1 MVHAALLCAIPFA
14 LIPAKPTQSEL
25 VYMLSILRN
34 GGTHVRLRIFVHPSL
49 LKKAISG
56 AKQAGIH
63 LKPEDFIILGE
74 KPNRSKYVDFSS
86 LVENVKLRN
95 LPRTPVAKASRN
107 SLAYLMFS
115 SGTSGLPKG
124 MWLLICLCLVRD
136 VRY

>member
-1 MVHAALLCAIPFA
+1 
-14 LIPAKPTQSEL
+14 
-25 VYMLSILRN
+25 MLSILRN
-34 GGTHVRLRIFVHPSL
+34 GGAHVRLRIFVYPSL

-56 AKQAGIH
+56 AKQAGVH

-74 KPNRSKYVDFSS
+74 RPNRSKYIDFSS

-95 LPRTPVAKASRN
+95 LPRAPVAKASKD